1 MKTIPFIFA
10 CISTFFIACSS
21 TTRDASASQV
31 DASVTDTLQTNTAV
45 AEELPLPDV
54 PTTLREPA
62 ARAAYIIRHFW
73 DAMDFAD
80 TLRSL
85 DSGFMEQ
92 NFSNFISV
100 VPYADEQARREA
112 VNTLLNKAE
121 STPKAY
127 KLLSNIADDYLYN
140 PNSPMYDEETY
151 ILFLENMINSPILDI
166 ARTTRLRHQLR
177 YAKLN
182 RPGMKAADFSYTTRE
197 GKRSKLHAT
206 HTSCPLLLLF
216 YDPDCDHCKEV
227 MNRLRSSSLL
237 EQAVASGRL
246 SVLAIYADFDTD
258 LWKSTNKQLPK
269 SWTVGLNVG
278 EIYDKELYSLRS
290 LPVLYLL
297 DTDKT
302 VILKDISPERLEQYL
317 ANQSAATDSRH

>member
-21 TTRDASASQV
+21 TTRDASASQA
-31 DASVTDTLQTNTAV
+31 DTSVTDTLQTNTAV

-112 VNTLLNKAE
+112 IDTLLSKAG

-127 KLLSNIADDYLYN
+127 KLLSAIAEDYLYN

-197 GKRSKLHAT
+197 GKRTRLHTTQTAG
-206 HTSCPLLLLF
+206 PLLLLF
-216 YDPDCDHCKEV
+216 YDPDCDHCKEL
-227 MNRLRSSSLL
+227 MTRLCASSCL
-237 EQAVASGRL
+237 EQLVANGRL
-246 SVLAIYADFDTD
+246 SVLAIYADFDTK
-258 LWKSTNKQLPK
+258 LWKSTNKELPK
-269 SWTVGLNVG
+269 NWTVGINLG

-297 DTDKT
+297 DADKT
-302 VILKDISPERLEQYL
+302 VILKDIAPDRLEDYL
-317 ANQSAATDSRH
+317 MQHFSASDGSR